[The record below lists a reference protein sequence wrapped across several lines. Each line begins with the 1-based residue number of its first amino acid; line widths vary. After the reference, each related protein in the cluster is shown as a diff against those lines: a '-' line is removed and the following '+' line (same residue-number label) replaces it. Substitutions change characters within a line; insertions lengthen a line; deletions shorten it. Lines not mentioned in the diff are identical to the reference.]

1 MGFQKDVKELI
12 REYGLVVVY
21 VVVGDVFC
29 VYVVSFTCGFFCGVL
44 ISALCYGWCQMGGCV
59 Q

>member
-21 VVVGDVFC
+21 VVVGDVFFI
-29 VYVVSFTCGFFCGVL
+29 YVESF
-44 ISALCYGWCQMGGCV
+44 
-59 Q
+59 

>member
-1 MGFQKDVKELI
+1 MGFQKDVKQHI

-29 VYVVSFTCGFFCGVL
+29 VYVVSFK
-44 ISALCYGWCQMGGCV
+44 CV
-59 Q
+59 KVWSFSVVS